1 MFGAPRCKDSPF
13 GRNRKCDQPRV
24 SKRRVLLLKLNRA
37 VWGFL
42 IVGIAVRCVAL
53 NQPLIDAHLL
63 RQCFT
68 AAAAKDLID
77 EPDFHLSSRV
87 SWMGDVDVRYIQELP
102 IYNYFVVG
110 VHRLIGHLDL
120 SGKVTSIL
128 IWALS
133 FVLLQFIWRRILN
146 LQQAFWANL
155 LFVIAPLSV
164 FFGQAFM
171 PEMLVQALA
180 FAFVLLVLRYDEN
193 PSLIRWS
200 LCAGIGLAALLVK
213 LPETAHL
220 YLILG
225 FLVFRREGREALV
238 RPRYLIAAALTIV
251 ALKLWGNHIDA
262 VNVGPLSMD
271 SSAGKLSGYI
281 GTLDSRFHF
290 LPWAMVGLYL
300 AAFIVP
306 GPATLI
312 TAYGLWVFLRAPREK
327 LLGPWMLSLLLF
339 YLLWFGVGPNSQ
351 NYYNLPALA
360 PLCALFGIGMT
371 SILEWQMLLRWR
383 RPVAVVAILLVVLP
397 AIPICQYLFKQ
408 DRQILAA
415 ALWTKE
421 NTQPGDVILFRPTHR
436 WDMIE
441 HPYNP
446 VMAYYSERPT
456 FVWTAITPEPYRRM
470 AMERARY
477 AVVTVPQSSAPG
489 GLLGALNRFRGSS
502 LPQPESLVWLEERGF
517 RVFATEEGFV
527 VYRRN

>member
-1 MFGAPRCKDSPF
+1 L
-13 GRNRKCDQPRV
+13 V
-24 SKRRVLLLKLNRA
+24 
-37 VWGFL
+37 
-42 IVGIAVRCVAL
+42 
-53 NQPLIDAHLL
+53 DAHLL
-63 RQCFT
+63 RQCIT
-68 AAAAKDLID
+68 AAATKGLID
-77 EPDFHLSSRV
+77 EADFHLSSRV
-87 SWMGDVDVRYIQELP
+87 WWVGDLDVRYIQELP
-102 IYNYFVVG
+102 LYNYLVVG
-110 VHRLIGHLDL
+110 VHRLFGNLDL

-128 IWALS
+128 LWGAS

-146 LQQAFWANL
+146 PQQAFWANL
-155 LFVIAPLSV
+155 VFVTAPLSV

-180 FAFVLLVLRYDEN
+180 FAFVLLVLQYDEN
-193 PSLIRWS
+193 PSLVRWS

-225 FLVFRREGREALV
+225 FLVFRREGRRALV

-251 ALKLWGNHIDA
+251 ALKLWSNHIDA

-271 SSAGKLSGYI
+271 SSTGKLSSYI
-281 GTLDSRFHF
+281 GTWNSRFHF

-312 TAYGLWVFLRAPREK
+312 TVYGLWVFLRTHSEK
-327 LLGPWMLSLLLF
+327 ILGPWLLSLLLF
-339 YLLWFGVGPNSQ
+339 YFLWFGIGPNSQ

-360 PLCALFGIGMT
+360 PLCALFGIGMA
-371 SILEWQMLLRWR
+371 SLVEWPGLLRWR
-383 RPVAVVAILLVVLP
+383 HTAVVVAILLVVVS
-397 AIPICQYLFKQ
+397 AIPVWQYLFKQ

-421 NTQPGDVILFRPTHR
+421 NTQPGEVILFRPTHR
-436 WDMIE
+436 WDMVE

-446 VMAYYSERPT
+446 VLAYYSERRT

-470 AMERARY
+470 ALERARY
-477 AVVTVPQSSAPG
+477 AVVTLPQTSTPS
-489 GLLGALNRFRGSS
+489 GLLGAINRFRGSS
-502 LPQPESLVWLEERGF
+502 LPQPESLVWLEESGF
-517 RVFATEEGFV
+517 QMFVTESGFV

>member
-1 MFGAPRCKDSPF
+1 VLRLKS
-13 GRNRKCDQPRV
+13 NR
-24 SKRRVLLLKLNRA
+24 S

-42 IVGIAVRCVAL
+42 VIGIAVRCVAL
-53 NQPLIDAHLL
+53 NQPLVDAHLL

-68 AAAAKDLID
+68 AAATKDLID
-77 EPDFHLSSRV
+77 EPDFRLSSRV

-128 IWALS
+128 FWALS

-146 LQQAFWANL
+146 PHQTFWANL
-155 LFVIAPLSV
+155 LFVTAPLSV

-193 PSLIRWS
+193 PSLLRWS
-200 LCAGIGLAALLVK
+200 LCAGVGLAALLIK

-220 YLILG
+220 YFILG
-225 FLVFRREGREALV
+225 FLVFRREGRQALM

-271 SSAGKLSGYI
+271 SSTGKLSGYI
-281 GTLDSRFHF
+281 GTWNSRFHF

-306 GPATLI
+306 GPAAFI
-312 TAYGLWVFLRAPREK
+312 TAYGLWILLRTQRETI
-327 LLGPWMLSLLLF
+327 LGSWLLSLLLF

-351 NYYNLPALA
+351 SYYNLPALA
-360 PLCALFGIGMT
+360 PLCALFGIGMA
-371 SILEWQMLLRWR
+371 SILEWQKALRWR
-383 RPVAVVAILLVVLP
+383 RTAAVVAILLVVLP
-397 AIPICQYLFKQ
+397 AVPVWQHLFKQ

-415 ALWTKE
+415 AQWTKE

-446 VMAYYSERPT
+446 VLAYYSERRT
-456 FVWTAITPEPYRRM
+456 FVWTALIPESYRRI
-470 AMERARY
+470 ALERARY
-477 AVVTVPQSSAPG
+477 AVVTLPQPSAPG
-489 GLLGALNRFRGSS
+489 RLLGALNQFRGSVP
-502 LPQPESLVWLEERGF
+502 PQSESLGWLEESGF
-517 RVFATEEGFV
+517 RMFAMEKGFV

>member
-1 MFGAPRCKDSPF
+1 VNSLI
-13 GRNRKCDQPRV
+13 RN
-24 SKRRVLLLKLNRA
+24 
-37 VWGFL
+37 
-42 IVGIAVRCVAL
+42 
-53 NQPLIDAHLL
+53 
-63 RQCFT
+63 
-68 AAAAKDLID
+68 
-77 EPDFHLSSRV
+77 
-87 SWMGDVDVRYIQELP
+87 
-102 IYNYFVVG
+102 
-110 VHRLIGHLDL
+110 LDL

-128 IWALS
+128 FWAAS
-133 FVLLQFIWRRILN
+133 FVCLQFIWRRTLN
-146 LQQAFWANL
+146 PLQTFWANL

-171 PEMLVQALA
+171 PEMLIQTLA
-180 FAFVLLVLRYDEN
+180 FAFVLLVIRYDEN

-200 LCAGIGLAALLVK
+200 LCAGVGLAALLVK

-220 YLILG
+220 YLILA
-225 FLVFRREGREALV
+225 FLVFRREGRKALMQ
-238 RPRYLIAAALTIV
+238 PRYLIAATLTIV
-251 ALKLWGNHIDA
+251 ALKLWAHHIDA

-281 GTLDSRFHF
+281 GTWRSRFQF

-306 GPATLI
+306 GPATLV
-312 TAYGLWVFLRAPREK
+312 TAYGLWVFLRTHSEK
-327 LLGPWMLSLLLF
+327 ILGLWLLSLLFF
-339 YLLWFGVGPNSQ
+339 YFLWFGIGPNSQ

-360 PLCALFGIGMT
+360 PLCALFGIGMA
-371 SILEWQMLLRWR
+371 SLVEWPGLLRWR
-383 RPVAVVAILLVVLP
+383 RTAVVVAILLVLVP
-397 AIPICQYLFKQ
+397 AIPVWHYLFKQ

-421 NTQPGDVILFRPTHR
+421 NTQPADVILFRPTHR

-446 VMAYYSERPT
+446 VLAYYSERPT

-470 AMERARY
+470 ALERARY
-477 AVVTVPQSSAPG
+477 AVVTLPQSSAPG

-517 RVFATEEGFV
+517 RVFATEKGFV